1 MKEAILC
8 CISCILPCGAL
19 DVVRIVHTNGRV
31 EEIAGNAVLFA
42 GDIMGAY
49 PKHVLRNLPS
59 HVSSPDDHDCS
70 IASAA
75 AAATIRAVTLPPTAE
90 LKRGK
95 IYFLMPV
102 SAEKSAAPPRR
113 RRRREQGEG
122 GKERRFVSS
131 VECLSEKVVAQTTGR
146 RGRVAGWRPGL
157 ESISEQSTDL

>member
-49 PKHVLRNLPS
+49 PKHVLRKLPS
-59 HVSSPDDHDCS
+59 HVSSADDHDCS
-70 IASAA
+70 IAA

-102 SAEKSAAPPRR
+102 EKSAAPPRRR

-131 VECLSEKVVAQTTGR
+131 GECLSEKVVAQKAGR

-157 ESISEQSTDL
+157 ESISEQCTDL